1 MFQKMKAETESL
13 FCNNY
18 IMNGVMKKTVT
29 LLTVFLFVT
38 GIYILPAADAITLG
52 EIKSENGSSNVKD
65 GTGDQDKKAPVKS
78 DDITKDKKGEEKR
91 DKKRELKKEVNPR
104 LVCLLSVIMPGG
116 GHFYMNNDAKG
127 MSFCLAA
134 GAGYTLTGFFM
145 IKTMLAD
152 RGSVAYKNY
161 ILLTG
166 FLFFIT
172 LVIHFVGIIEA
183 YSDADEINKKNLFE
197 SEADNPYSINVINGK

>member
-1 MFQKMKAETESL
+1 
-13 FCNNY
+13 
-18 IMNGVMKKTVT
+18 MKKTVT
-29 LLTVFLFVT
+29 LLILLLFVS
-38 GIYILPAADAITLG
+38 GVYILPAAEAITLG
-52 EIKSENGSSNVKD
+52 EIKSESGSS
-65 GTGDQDKKAPVKS
+65 GTKNGAGDQDKKAPVKS
-78 DDITKDKKGEEKR
+78 DDALKDKKDDAKP
-91 DKKRELKKEVNPR
+91 DKKRELKKEINPR

-197 SEADNPYSINVINGK
+197 SEGENPYSVNVINGK

>member
-1 MFQKMKAETESL
+1 
-13 FCNNY
+13 
-18 IMNGVMKKTVT
+18 MKKIITIIT
-29 LLTVFLFVT
+29 LFIFVS
-38 GIYILPAADAITLG
+38 GIYIIPSANAITLG
-52 EIKSENGSSNVKD
+52 DIQPEKTAGETDKSTGGSSKDAPLKSEDALK
-65 GTGDQDKKAPVKS
+65 
-78 DDITKDKKGEEKR
+78 EKR
-91 DKKRELKKEVNPR
+91 RDLRKENQKTEEVNPR
-104 LVCLLSVIMPGG
+104 LVCLLSVILPGG

-161 ILLTG
+161 LLLTG

-183 YSDADEINKKNLFE
+183 YSDADEINKKNLFQQGKN
-197 SEADNPYSINVINGK
+197 DPYSTDIVVEK